1 MYICLSHLLLVCVL
15 YIPLFSIDFA
25 TVALFVLYCRHKV
38 QAAAVTCVA
47 ADIDCQYC
55 VTVTVCDWSWIYSA
69 WHCFS
74 DHSKQCTQFPAVLF
88 VLVRYASGN
97 FFRLSFFSP
106 STFGTKESCYSKK
119 AIDPKNDPVT
129 CRNVQRHP
137 CRRKMR
143 HEILRGRE
151 G

>member
-1 MYICLSHLLLVCVL
+1 VYICLSHLLLVCVL

-55 VTVTVCDWSWIYSA
+55 VTVTVCDWSWICSA

-74 DHSKQCTQFPAVLF
+74 DHSKQCTQFPAVFLCF
-88 VLVRYASGN
+88 LRYARVN
-97 FFRLSFFSP
+97 FFRLSFFLLVHLELRSLAIRKKP
-106 STFGTKESCYSKK
+106 LIQRMTQWHAGMSKGT
-119 AIDPKNDPVT
+119 PVVAKCT
-129 CRNVQRHP
+129 T
-137 CRRKMR
+137 KSS
-143 HEILRGRE
+143 GRV